1 MIQKKYKTKGM
12 RLIQTGQKGI
22 SHAIFSRFGLFLLL
36 LLIQA
41 MFLFGLFQRFE
52 DFLPHIMGGRTLFI
66 VIVVICLLNSRL
78 NPTAKITWLL
88 VIMLLPVFG
97 VLLFL
102 YTQSNIGHRA
112 LKKWLH
118 DIIEETKECIPQETA
133 VMEHFSEECPGAASL
148 ARYICLLYTSPS
160 PRD

>member
-52 DFLPHIMGGRTLFI
+52 DFLPHIMGGRTLF
-66 VIVVICLLNSRL
+66 L
-78 NPTAKITWLL
+78 
-88 VIMLLPVFG
+88 
-97 VLLFL
+97 
-102 YTQSNIGHRA
+102 
-112 LKKWLH
+112 
-118 DIIEETKECIPQETA
+118 
-133 VMEHFSEECPGAASL
+133 SL
-148 ARYICLLYTSPS
+148 IHI
-160 PRD
+160 